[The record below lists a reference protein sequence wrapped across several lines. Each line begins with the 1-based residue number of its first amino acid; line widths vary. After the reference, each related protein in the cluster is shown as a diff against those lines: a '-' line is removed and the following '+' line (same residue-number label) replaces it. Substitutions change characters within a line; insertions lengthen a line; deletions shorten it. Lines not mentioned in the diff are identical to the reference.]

1 MASLT
6 AKKIAGHTYYYL
18 RECQRV
24 DGRPKIV
31 WQKYLGTAAEVAAA
45 LEKSPSALEPLPE
58 AAMFEFGAVTAL
70 YDLSRRLEVA
80 ETIDRH
86 VPKRRN
92 GGPSVGSFLLLAALN
107 RAVAPRSKR
116 KLAGWYE
123 ETSLPRYLKIRP
135 SQLSSQRFWDTMDRV
150 SEAAMIDIERE
161 LTERVVQRY
170 QLERS
175 SLFYDATNFF
185 TFIDSFN
192 ARPSLAQRGKSKEG
206 RANLRILGLALLV
219 TRDHQIPLFHHL
231 YPGNQPDAPTFRS
244 VLGELVERYRL
255 FAQGVQDIT
264 LVFDKG
270 NNAEDIIES
279 VHDSP
284 YHFVGSLVPT
294 QHEDLLAIPWR
305 KYRQLDPELFPAGV
319 YAHRTKKKVY
329 GRLFRV
335 LVTYNENLFVA
346 QTRTLDREITKRQ
359 GKLRAYQQS
368 LERWQRGKGQ
378 GRRPTVNSAEKA
390 VGRILQGRH
399 MKDLF
404 QVEIRAE
411 SRGKTKGLPK
421 LRYRFDGTAYRRLQR
436 TLLGKTIL
444 FTDQEEWSDERMVL
458 AYRGQHFVEGAF
470 RQMKDVR
477 YLSFR
482 PSFHWT
488 DQKLRVH
495 AFCCVAGL
503 LLCTVLR
510 LELVRQGIKLTIPR
524 MLESLSSIKEVHVL
538 TSSGRGRPR
547 THRVRSR
554 LDPLAQQLF
563 DAVGLDR
570 YLKASTHS

>member
-6 AKKIAGHTYYYL
+6 AKKIGGRTYYYL

-45 LEKSPSALEPLPE
+45 LEKHPSALEPLPE
-58 AAMFEFGAVTAL
+58 AAVFEFGAVTAV
-70 YDLSRRLEVA
+70 YDLSRRLELVK
-80 ETIDRH
+80 TIDHR
-86 VPKRRN
+86 VPKRAN
-92 GGPSVGSFLLLAALN
+92 GGPSVGTYLMLAALN

-116 KLAGWYE
+116 KLAGWYKQ
-123 ETSLPRYLKIRP
+123 TSLPRYLKIRP
-135 SQLSSQRFWDTMDRV
+135 SQLTSQRFWDNMDRV
-150 SEAAMIDIERE
+150 SEAALIDIERE

-170 QLERS
+170 EVDRS

-192 ARPSLAQRGKSKEG
+192 VRPSLAQRGKSKEG

-219 TRDHQIPLFHHL
+219 TRDHHIPLFHHL

-244 VLGELVERYRL
+244 VLGELVARYRL
-255 FAQGVQDIT
+255 FAQGVEDIT

-279 VHDSP
+279 VDKSP

-294 QHEDLLAIPWR
+294 QHEDLLAIAWS
-305 KYRQLDPELFPAGV
+305 KYRQLDPELFPDGV
-319 YAHRTKKKVY
+319 YAHRTEKEVY
-329 GRLFRV
+329 GRRFPV
-335 LVTYNENLFVA
+335 LMTYNENLFVA
-346 QTRTLDREITKRQ
+346 QTRTLDREIAKRQ

-368 LERWQRGKGQ
+368 LERWRRGKGR
-378 GRRPTVNSAEKA
+378 GKRPTVKSAEKGVA
-390 VGRILQGRH
+390 RILQGRH

-404 QVEIRAE
+404 RVEIQAE

-421 LRYRFDGTAYRRLQR
+421 LRYRFDGAAYRRLQR

-444 FTDQEEWSDERMVL
+444 FTDQEEWSDEQMVL

-495 AFCCVAGL
+495 AFCCVAAL
-503 LLCTVLR
+503 LLCSLLR
-510 LELVRQGIKLTIPR
+510 LELLRKGIKLTIPS
-524 MLESLSSIKEVHVL
+524 MLHRLGSIQEVHVL

-547 THRVRSR
+547 THRVRSK
-554 LDPLAQQLF
+554 LDSLAQRLF

-570 YLKASTHS
+570 YLKA